1 MRVLWVTN
9 FIPSVFSEKLGL
21 SDNRKEGWVSGML
34 DALCG
39 IKDREG
45 ITLAIASPV
54 PQQYPEGIIESIDGI
69 DLYGFHE
76 NEKPEIYE
84 EILEKTFVAIIKDFR
99 PDMIH
104 IFGTEFP
111 HTRAVTESIRKYGEN
126 LRFSS
131 DRVLIG
137 MQGVMGE
144 LAEHYLDGIDPG
156 IVRRNTL
163 RDILRY
169 DGLEAQKLK
178 FSIRSQN
185 EIIALMSAGHIT
197 GRTSFDRGYT
207 EKWAKK
213 AKYHFMNESLRSEFY
228 EGRWEYECAKAHTV
242 FLCQANYPI
251 KGMHYVL
258 KALPALIAKYP
269 DIKIRVAGD
278 SITSRKTLKDKLKLS
293 GYGKYLLGL
302 EKMIQKETG
311 VAPDITYLGKL
322 TTEDMRRE
330 YLSAGLFLCP
340 STMEN
345 SPNSLGEA
353 MLLGMPCVA
362 ANVGGIPDIIKD
374 GEEGILYEG
383 GNIEALENAIEE
395 MFEKSPDELKAFG
408 EQASKRAREDHDR
421 DNNLKTLIKI
431 YKDITG

>member
-9 FIPSVFSEKLGL
+9 LIPSVFSEKLGL
-21 SDNRKEGWVSGML
+21 IDNQKEGWVSGML
-34 DALCG
+34 DALRG
-39 IKDREG
+39 IKEREG

-54 PQQYPEGIIESIDGI
+54 SKLYPEGIIESIDGI

-84 EILEKTFVAIIKDFR
+84 ETLEKTFVAIIRDYR

-111 HTRAVTESIRKYGEN
+111 HTRAVCECIRKYGEN
-126 LRFSS
+126 LSFSS

-144 LAEHYLDGIDPG
+144 LADHYLDGIDPG
-156 IVRRNTL
+156 IVRRNTF
-163 RDILRY
+163 RDIVKY

-197 GRTSFDRGYT
+197 GRTSFDRAYT
-207 EKWAKK
+207 EKWAKR

-228 EGRWEYECAKAHTV
+228 EGVWEYEKSKAHTI
-242 FLCQANYPI
+242 FMCQANYPI

-258 KALPALIAKYP
+258 KALPKLISKYP
-269 DIKIRVAGD
+269 DIRIRVAGD
-278 SITSRKTLKDKLKLS
+278 SITSHKTLKEKLKLS

-311 VAPDITYLGKL
+311 IAPDISYLGKL
-322 TTEDMRRE
+322 TIDDMKRE
-330 YLSAGLFLCP
+330 YLSAGMFLCP
-340 STMEN
+340 STLEN

-353 MLLGMPCVA
+353 MLLGIPCVA

-374 GEEGILYEG
+374 GQEGILYEG

-395 MFEKSPDELKAFG
+395 MFEKSPDELKALG
-408 EQASKRAREDHDR
+408 EKASERARKDHDR
-421 DNNLKTLIKI
+421 DENLKTLIKI